1 MSTSKTHTEVQ
12 GARWPTVASLSQRLE
27 WIAAI
32 LENENIEVQPVI
44 DASLTKG
51 RIAAALLR
59 SVALCDITERDVRLA
74 YFEAMMI
81 VEEAENSAVAR
92 EARERY

>member
-1 MSTSKTHTEVQ
+1 M
-12 GARWPTVASLSQRLE
+12 G

-32 LENENIEVQPVI
+32 LENENIECQPVM
-44 DASLTKG
+44 DTALTKG

-59 SVALCDITERDVRLA
+59 SVALCDIHDREMRLA

-81 VEEAENSAVAR
+81 VEEAENAAVAR
-92 EARERY
+92 EARASY